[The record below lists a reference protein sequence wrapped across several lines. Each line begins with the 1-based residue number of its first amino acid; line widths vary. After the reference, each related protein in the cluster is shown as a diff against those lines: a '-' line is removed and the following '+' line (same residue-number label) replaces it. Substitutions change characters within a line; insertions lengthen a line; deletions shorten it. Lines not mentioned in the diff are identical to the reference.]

1 MDEFLDYHSNKPWS
15 YGGRYR
21 FYESGKA
28 KKNDIDKIL
37 NRSDIYTRFRRHR
50 RPKKYSPVFVYKR
63 RELFQSDVV
72 FFTNKDLVDANNG
85 FKYLFTTID
94 VFSKKAW
101 VYPLKQNTCKN
112 IMNCFQDILS
122 KCGEQPERLNTD
134 RGSEMICKSFRDYLK
149 QKQIHHYLSYS
160 LRKCPVIERFN
171 LTIQNL
177 LYRIMAQ
184 NRSYKWTKFLDNAME
199 IYLNR
204 KHRTIK
210 MSPIEGDKKKNES
223 IVREHFLKKYFKAGL
238 KKSSPKYKIG
248 DTVRIWKEK
257 NTFDRG
263 YAEQFSREYFT
274 IDIVKTN
281 LPVPRYVL
289 KDSVG
294 ENITG
299 SFFEDEIILYTP
311 SEFFDVE
318 VKKERWR
325 GKKKEYLIHYVGYPS
340 HTDRWVG
347 SDQLKVL

>member
-210 MSPIEGDKKKNES
+210 MSPIEGDKKKTS
-223 IVREHFLKKYFKAGL
+223 LSL
-238 KKSSPKYKIG
+238 
-248 DTVRIWKEK
+248 
-257 NTFDRG
+257 
-263 YAEQFSREYFT
+263 
-274 IDIVKTN
+274 
-281 LPVPRYVL
+281 
-289 KDSVG
+289 
-294 ENITG
+294 ENI
-299 SFFEDEIILYTP
+299 F
-311 SEFFDVE
+311 
-318 VKKERWR
+318 
-325 GKKKEYLIHYVGYPS
+325 
-340 HTDRWVG
+340 
-347 SDQLKVL
+347 